1 MNFEVQM
8 YMYRHSV
15 NYICNCVWMVMA
27 VHGVGGGG
35 GGGEEGELW
44 RREAWG
50 KNYSKKGLH
59 GISFK
64 YPSVKVHVGRSDVHL
79 LSQYL

>member
-1 MNFEVQM
+1 MGE
-8 YMYRHSV
+8 
-15 NYICNCVWMVMA
+15 
-27 VHGVGGGG
+27 
-35 GGGEEGELW
+35 EEGELW
-44 RREAWG
+44 RREAWR
-50 KNYSKKGLH
+50 KNYCKKGLH